1 MDSRGRPWCNSAD
14 NAVVKAA
21 APVTSRVLYVEDNA
35 TNVKLMARLMKH
47 RPAIELVIA
56 NTGAQ
61 GLAIV
66 LATPPRLI
74 LLDATLP
81 DMSGEEFVCQLR
93 KGMLD
98 APPPIV
104 VLSADALPHR
114 LAAFTLL
121 NVEEFV
127 TKPYDVQ
134 HLYEIVDS
142 YC

>member
-14 NAVVKAA
+14 NAVVKADV
-21 APVTSRVLYVEDNA
+21 PVTSRVLYVEDNA

-47 RPAIELVIA
+47 RPAIEFVIA

-66 LATPPRLI
+66 LAT
-74 LLDATLP
+74 
-81 DMSGEEFVCQLR
+81 
-93 KGMLD
+93 
-98 APPPIV
+98 PPIV

>member
-1 MDSRGRPWCNSAD
+1 MVNRVDTTEVKVVASA
-14 NAVVKAA
+14 
-21 APVTSRVLYVEDNA
+21 TSRLLYVEDNA
-35 TNVKLMARLMKH
+35 TNVRLMSQLMKQ

-56 NTGAQ
+56 LTGAE
-61 GLAIV
+61 GIAVV

-81 DMSGEEFVCQLR
+81 DMTGEEFVRQLR
-93 KGMLD
+93 ERVID
-98 APPPIV
+98 AAPPIV

-114 LAAFTLL
+114 LAAFSLL
-121 NVEEFV
+121 NIDQYV